1 MVFQLPKQARYQLR
15 YTRLFCCFIRLGVF
29 SQSRRDSCCGALQ
42 KRRPAKRTCFLQ
54 TAATRSAS
62 SIRHWRRSPRFPTGL
77 HPGMP
82 DISAGD
88 IIHEAA
94 EKCNPEMRKSGGVQK
109 CGNPAAFMRWGPG
122 KWENL
127 RMLRAYGGFCIS
139 DNRQAKGIIGAFLSH
154 MLQSRPGWWHL
165 WPPDKRFEKSKR
177 LNRQTEIPSAYHLQ
191 DRRTQDPAS

>member
-1 MVFQLPKQARYQLR
+1 MARLE
-15 YTRLFCCFIRLGVF
+15 LAASC
-29 SQSRRDSCCGALQ
+29 SQSRRATNCATPGYFVVLSGWAYSPKAGAI
-42 KRRPAKRTCFLQ
+42 PVAVPC
-54 TAATRSAS
+54 
-62 SIRHWRRSPRFPTGL
+62 
-77 HPGMP
+77 
-82 DISAGD
+82 
-88 IIHEAA
+88 
-94 EKCNPEMRKSGGVQK
+94 KSGVRQSGLAFCRPRPRARLPQSATGGGRLASPLGYTRVCRTYRQGILYMKPRKNATPK
-109 CGNPAAFMRWGPG
+109 CGNPAAFMRGGPG